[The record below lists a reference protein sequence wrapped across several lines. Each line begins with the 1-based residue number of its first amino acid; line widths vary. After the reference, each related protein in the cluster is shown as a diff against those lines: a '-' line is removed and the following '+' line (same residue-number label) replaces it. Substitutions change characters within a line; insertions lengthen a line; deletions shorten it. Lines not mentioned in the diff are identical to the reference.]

1 MATAKKKL
9 LEVDIG
15 PMTNEEITIEL
26 LKTLNTN
33 IVELVKLS
41 KDIDFKL
48 WAYAKKDGLIK

>member
-1 MATAKKKL
+1 MAKKL
-9 LEVDIG
+9 LEVDAG
-15 PMTNEEITIEL
+15 PKTNEEVTIEL
-26 LKTLNTN
+26 LKMLNSN